1 MKWDRQFWRKLAQ
14 RKEMIVW
21 AVFLSVGLFAALHA
35 ASSSRPPAGTTEA
48 ADSLETF
55 IPKGHLLI
63 PIEVA
68 NSERLEGVLGQNG
81 IVDLYQPSENPGGRA
96 KLVGKRLRLLR
107 APMNPQAFA
116 VLLRD
121 SEVDRFLATQGPY
134 IASIRPMKESA
145 HEVAR
150 SGSSVQ
156 IDYHKERP

>member
-1 MKWDRQFWRKLAQ
+1 MKAPILQNLLR
-14 RKEMIVW
+14 RKELLLW
-21 AVFLSVGLFAALHA
+21 TVFTLVGFFAAA
-35 ASSSRPPAGTTEA
+35 KAVSFNPTRDTAPQESP
-48 ADSLETF
+48 DSLETF

-68 NSERLEGVLGQNG
+68 NAERLEGVLGQNG
-81 IVDLYQPSENPGGRA
+81 VVDLYQPGNNPGERA

-107 APMNPQAFA
+107 APLNPQAFA

-134 IASIRPMKESA
+134 IASIRPLKESA

-150 SGSSVQ
+150 TSSSLQ
-156 IDYHKERP
+156 IDYHKETP